1 MKNNLDLLRDINNL
15 RVSLRNSFSTHIKNM
30 IFSRDCENGDV
41 WGKFF
46 ANHYDLFVNHI
57 LNKFLNERLPDIN
70 NILSYIDNSNRLTE
84 IHNYLTDIVSNM
96 SFDFVNDYCDGYRCR
111 GIYDDGNFED
121 DINDEGNNIGYR
133 MSIYDV
139 IRIDGDNLYYVY
151 ER

>member
-15 RVSLRNSFSTHIKNM
+15 RVSLRNTFSTHIKNM
-30 IFSRDCENGDV
+30 NFSRDYENGDV
-41 WGKFF
+41 WGSFF

-57 LNKFLNERLPDIN
+57 LNRFLNERLPDIN
-70 NILSYIDNSNRLTE
+70 NVLNYIDDLDKLAE
-84 IHNYLTDIVSNM
+84 IHNSLTDLVSKMCFN
-96 SFDFVNDYCDGYRCR
+96 FVNDYCSGYRWR
-111 GIYDDGNFED
+111 GIYDEGDFGD

-133 MSIYDV
+133 MDIYDV